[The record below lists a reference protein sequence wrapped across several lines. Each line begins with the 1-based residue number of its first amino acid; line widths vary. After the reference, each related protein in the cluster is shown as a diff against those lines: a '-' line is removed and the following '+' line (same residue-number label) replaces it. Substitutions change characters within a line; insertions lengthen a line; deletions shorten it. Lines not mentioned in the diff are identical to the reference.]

1 MQPTGDLEEL
11 YRKHA
16 LAVFRFAYG
25 LCRNRSE
32 AEDIVAEAFA
42 RVLTR
47 ANKIE
52 SATARA
58 YLLTVARNVFLDARG
73 RAARD
78 ARLLKEMEHQQ
89 PDTLERLDDGARLN
103 AALKALGSLPEGE
116 RAALLLRLDHAL
128 PYEQIAATLGIS
140 VAAAKVRVHR
150 ARMRLASARKAGEW
164 DDENWRHQ
172 RCDQRSL
179 AASQSGRG
187 KC

>member
-1 MQPTGDLEEL
+1 MQPTGDIEAL
-11 YRKHA
+11 YRQHV

-25 LCRNRSE
+25 LCQNRSE
-32 AEDIVAEAFA
+32 AEDIVADVFA

-47 ANKIE
+47 ANRIE

-58 YLLTVARNVFLDARG
+58 YLLTVARNVFLDSRR

-78 ARLLKEMEHQQ
+78 ARLLREMEREQ
-89 PDTLERLDDGARLN
+89 PDTGERPDNSARLGV
-103 AALKALGSLPEGE
+103 ALKALGALPEGE

-150 ARMRLASARKAGEW
+150 ARMRLVSTSQIGEW
-164 DDENWRHQ
+164 DDE
-172 RCDQRSL
+172 S
-179 AASQSGRG
+179 
-187 KC
+187 